1 MKYYAVLDT
10 NVLVSSLLSSHKGT
24 AIDAIWDYV
33 ARGIIVPLVNDEIL
47 AEYSEVLH
55 RKKLGLVRDHVDDAL
70 AAVKEKALSC
80 ERKPGASV
88 VIDPDDVVF
97 YEVYLSRDDAYLITG
112 NLKHFPKNGRIVSP
126 AEMVHI
132 IESSKKTTNVLN
144 DPDVD
149 YMTEKKKQL
158 LQDEQAFIE
167 RARRVTE
174 QIRAQAILNGTAD
187 MSMEEIDEEIRLCR
201 QERKT
206 RLKAKETAE

>member
-55 RKKLGLVRDHVDDAL
+55 RKKLGLVRDYVDDAL

-88 VIDPDDVVF
+88 VADPDDVVF
-97 YEVYLSRDDAYLITG
+97 YEVSLSRDDAYLITG

-132 IESSKKTTNVLN
+132 IESSEKSPTILN

-149 YMTEKKKQL
+149 YLTEKKKQL
-158 LQDEQAFIE
+158 LDDEQALIE

-201 QERKT
+201 QER
-206 RLKAKETAE
+206 RERMAAKKEGK

>member
-10 NVLVSSLLSSHKGT
+10 NVLVSSLLSGHKGT
-24 AIDAIWDYV
+24 AIDVIWDYV
-33 ARGIIVPLVNDEIL
+33 ATGIITPMVNDEIL
-47 AEYSEVLH
+47 SEYSEVLH
-55 RKKLGLVRDHVDDAL
+55 RKKLGFTRDIVDGAL
-70 AAVKEKALSC
+70 ATIKEKSLFC
-80 ERKPGASV
+80 ERRPGISV
-88 VIDPDDVVF
+88 VTDPDDVVF
-97 YEVYLSRDDAYLITG
+97 YEVSLSRDDAYLITG

-167 RARRVTE
+167 RARRATE

-187 MSMEEIDEEIRLCR
+187 MSMEEIIEEIRLCR
-201 QERKT
+201 EER
-206 RLKAKETAE
+206 RARMAAKETAE